1 MRGIIL
7 AGGHGSRLYP
17 LTKIFNKSLLP
28 IYDKPMIYYP
38 LQSLKQIGIKEV
50 CIVSGKE
57 HCGQIMN
64 QLGSGEEYGMDITYR
79 VQEKPG
85 GIAQALSLC
94 ESFADDEPITVC
106 LGDNI
111 FEDNFGKSP
120 WNIFTTEWIDKFF
133 DEKPKSHIFIKK
145 VPDPERFGVPV
156 FHGSGKHLLRI
167 DEKPENPMSDY
178 AVTGLYVFDYNV
190 WNIIRELKPSERG
203 ELEIVDVIN
212 WYIDRGATG
221 YSELEG
227 FWSDAGTPDSLV
239 QANKLVSISKNLI
252 IGGSKDD

>member
-1 MRGIIL
+1 
-7 AGGHGSRLYP
+7 
-17 LTKIFNKSLLP
+17 
-28 IYDKPMIYYP
+28 MIYYP
-38 LQSLKQIGIKEV
+38 LQTLKQIGITEI

-64 QLGSGEEYGMDITYR
+64 QLGSGEEYGVDITYR

-85 GIAQALSLC
+85 GIAQALGLC
-94 ESFADDEPITVC
+94 REFAERDNVYVC

-111 FEDNFGKSP
+111 FEDDFSDLKLNY
-120 WNIFTTEWIDKFF
+120 F
-133 DEKPKSHIFIKK
+133 DSWCHIFLKE

-156 FHGSGKHLLRI
+156 FQGMDRHLI
-167 DEKPENPMSDY
+167 KIEEKPEKPKSDY
-178 AVTGLYVFDYNV
+178 AVTGLYVLDSNV

-212 WYIDRGATG
+212 WYVDRGRTG

-239 QANKLVSISKNLI
+239 QANKLVSEKE
-252 IGGSKDD
+252 KK

>member
-7 AGGHGSRLYP
+7 AGGHGSRLFP

-38 LQSLKQIGIKEV
+38 LQTLKQIGITEI

-64 QLGSGEEYGMDITYR
+64 QLGSGEEYEVDITYR

-85 GIAQALSLC
+85 GIAQALGLC
-94 ESFADDEPITVC
+94 REFAGRDNVYVC

-111 FEDNFGKSP
+111 FEDDFSDLKLNY
-120 WNIFTTEWIDKFF
+120 F
-133 DEKPKSHIFIKK
+133 DSWCHIFLKE

-156 FHGSGKHLLRI
+156 FQGMDRHLI
-167 DEKPENPMSDY
+167 KIEEKPEKPKSDY
-178 AVTGLYVFDYNV
+178 AVTGLYVLDSNV

-212 WYIDRGATG
+212 WYVDRGRTG

-239 QANKLVSISKNLI
+239 HANKLVSER
-252 IGGSKDD
+252 SKDA

>member
-1 MRGIIL
+1 MKGVIL
-7 AGGHGSRLYP
+7 AGGHGSRLFP

-28 IYDKPMIYYP
+28 VYDKPMIYYP
-38 LQSLKQIGIKEV
+38 LQTLKEVGCKEV

-64 QLGSGEEYGMDITYR
+64 QLGSGSEYDVDITYR

-85 GIAQALSLC
+85 GIAQALGLC
-94 ESFADDEPITVC
+94 KEFAGTDNVFVC

-111 FEDNFGKSP
+111 FEDNFSDLKL
-120 WNIFTTEWIDKFF
+120 NYF
-133 DEKPKSHIFIKK
+133 DSWCHIFLKE

-156 FHGSGKHLLRI
+156 FQGMDKYLVKVE
-167 DEKPENPMSDY
+167 EKPEKPLSDY
-178 AVTGLYVFDYNV
+178 AVTGLYMFNNEV
-190 WNIIRELKPSERG
+190 WNIINTLEPSERG
-203 ELEIVDVIN
+203 ELEVVDLIN
-212 WYIDRGATG
+212 WYIDRGKTT

-239 QANKLVSISKNLI
+239 QANKLVSEKHRREN
-252 IGGSKDD
+252 D

>member
-1 MRGIIL
+1 MKGVIL

-28 IYDKPMIYYP
+28 VYDKPMIYYP
-38 LQSLKQIGIKEV
+38 LQTLKEIGCKEI

-64 QLGSGEEYGMDITYR
+64 QLGSGEEYGVDITYR

-85 GIAQALSLC
+85 GSAQALGLC
-94 ESFADDEPITVC
+94 REFAGRDNVFVC

-111 FEDNFGKSP
+111 FEDNFSDLKL
-120 WNIFTTEWIDKFF
+120 NYF
-133 DEKPKSHIFIKK
+133 DSWCHIFLKE
-145 VPDPERFGVPV
+145 VPDPERFVVPV
-156 FHGSGKHLLRI
+156 FQGMDKYLVKVE
-167 DEKPENPMSDY
+167 EKPEKPMSDY
-178 AVTGLYVFDYNV
+178 AVTGLYMFNQEV
-190 WNIIRELKPSERG
+190 WSIIDTLKPSERG
-203 ELEIVDVIN
+203 ELEVVDLIN
-212 WYIDRGATG
+212 WYTDRGKTT

-239 QANKLVSISKNLI
+239 QANKLVSDKHRREN
-252 IGGSKDD
+252 D

>member
-7 AGGHGSRLYP
+7 AGGHGSRLFP

-28 IYDKPMIYYP
+28 VYDKPMIYYP
-38 LQSLKQIGIKEV
+38 LQTLKQIGITEI

-64 QLGSGEEYGMDITYR
+64 QLGSGGEYGVDITYR

-85 GIAQALSLC
+85 GIAQALGLC
-94 ESFADDEPITVC
+94 KEFAGRDNVFVC

-111 FEDNFGKSP
+111 FEDDFSDLKLNYYDS
-120 WNIFTTEWIDKFF
+120 WC
-133 DEKPKSHIFIKK
+133 HIFLKE

-156 FHGSGKHLLRI
+156 FQGMDRHLVKVE
-167 DEKPENPMSDY
+167 EKPEKPMSNY
-178 AVTGLYVFDYNV
+178 AVTGLYMFNDEV
-190 WNIIRELKPSERG
+190 WSVIDTLKPSERG
-203 ELEIVDVIN
+203 ELEVVDLIN
-212 WYIDRGATG
+212 WYIDRGKTTH
-221 YSELEG
+221 SELKG

-239 QANKLVSISKNLI
+239 QANKLVSQKE
-252 IGGSKDD
+252 KK

>member
-1 MRGIIL
+1 MKGIIL

-38 LQSLKQIGIKEV
+38 LQTLKQIGITEI

-64 QLGSGEEYGMDITYR
+64 QLGSGEEYEVDITYR

-85 GIAQALSLC
+85 GIAQALGLC
-94 ESFADDEPITVC
+94 REFAGRDNVYVC

-111 FEDNFGKSP
+111 FEDDFSDLKLNY
-120 WNIFTTEWIDKFF
+120 F
-133 DEKPKSHIFIKK
+133 DSWCHIFLKE

-156 FHGSGKHLLRI
+156 FQGMDRHLI
-167 DEKPENPMSDY
+167 KIEEKPEKPMSDY
-178 AVTGLYVFDYNV
+178 AVTGLYVFDNNV

-203 ELEIVDVIN
+203 EL
-212 WYIDRGATG
+212 
-221 YSELEG
+221 
-227 FWSDAGTPDSLV
+227 
-239 QANKLVSISKNLI
+239 
-252 IGGSKDD
+252 

>member
-1 MRGIIL
+1 MKGIIL
-7 AGGHGSRLYP
+7 AGGHGSRLFP

-38 LQSLKQIGIKEV
+38 LQTLKEVGCKEV

-64 QLGSGEEYGMDITYR
+64 QLGSGSEYDVDITYR

-85 GIAQALSLC
+85 GIAQALGLC
-94 ESFADDEPITVC
+94 KEFAGTDNVFVC

-111 FEDNFGKSP
+111 FEDNFSDLKL
-120 WNIFTTEWIDKFF
+120 NYF
-133 DEKPKSHIFIKK
+133 DSWCHIFLKE

-156 FHGSGKHLLRI
+156 FRGIGRHLTEVQ
-167 DEKPENPMSDY
+167 EKPEKPKSDY
-178 AVTGLYVFDYNV
+178 AVTGLYMFNHEV
-190 WNIIRELKPSERG
+190 WSIIDTLKPSERG
-203 ELEIVDVIN
+203 ELEVVDLIN
-212 WYIDRGATG
+212 WYIDRGKTT
-221 YSELEG
+221 YSELKG

-239 QANKLVSISKNLI
+239 QANKLVSEKE
-252 IGGSKDD
+252 KK

>member
-7 AGGHGSRLYP
+7 AGGHGSRLFP

-38 LQSLKQIGIKEV
+38 LQTLKQIGITEI

-64 QLGSGEEYGMDITYR
+64 QLGSGEEYGVDITYR

-85 GIAQALSLC
+85 GIAQALGLC
-94 ESFADDEPITVC
+94 REFAGRDNVYVC

-111 FEDNFGKSP
+111 FEDDFSDLKLNY
-120 WNIFTTEWIDKFF
+120 F
-133 DEKPKSHIFIKK
+133 DSWCHIFLKE

-156 FHGSGKHLLRI
+156 FQGVDRHLVKVE
-167 DEKPENPMSDY
+167 EKPEKPMSDY
-178 AVTGLYVFDYNV
+178 AVTGLYMFNHEV
-190 WNIIRELKPSERG
+190 WSVIDTLKPSERG
-203 ELEIVDVIN
+203 ELEVVDLIN
-212 WYIDRGATG
+212 WYIDRGKTTH
-221 YSELEG
+221 SEVKG

-239 QANKLVSISKNLI
+239 HANKLVSER
-252 IGGSKDD
+252 SKDA

>member
-1 MRGIIL
+1 MKGIIL
-7 AGGHGSRLYP
+7 AGGHGSRLFH

-38 LQSLKQIGIKEV
+38 LQTLKEVGCKEV

-64 QLGSGEEYGMDITYR
+64 QLGSGSEYDVDITYR

-85 GIAQALSLC
+85 GIAQALGLC
-94 ESFADDEPITVC
+94 KEFAGTDNVFVC

-111 FEDNFGKSP
+111 FEDNFSDLKL
-120 WNIFTTEWIDKFF
+120 NYF
-133 DEKPKSHIFIKK
+133 DSWCHIFLKE

-156 FHGSGKHLLRI
+156 FQGMDRHLVKI
-167 DEKPENPMSDY
+167 EEKPEKPMSDY
-178 AVTGLYVFDYNV
+178 AVTGLYMFNQEV
-190 WNIIRELKPSERG
+190 WSIIDTLKPSERG
-203 ELEIVDVIN
+203 ELEVVDLIN
-212 WYIDRGATG
+212 WYIDRGKTT

-239 QANKLVSISKNLI
+239 QANKLVSDKHRREN
-252 IGGSKDD
+252 D

>member
-38 LQSLKQIGIKEV
+38 LQTLKQIGITEI

-64 QLGSGEEYGMDITYR
+64 QLGSGEEYEVDITYR

-94 ESFADDEPITVC
+94 ESFAGDEPITVC

-111 FEDNFGKSP
+111 FEDDFSGLKLNY
-120 WNIFTTEWIDKFF
+120 F
-133 DEKPKSHIFIKK
+133 DSWCHIFLKE

-156 FHGSGKHLLRI
+156 FQGMDRHLVKVE
-167 DEKPENPMSDY
+167 EKPEKPMSDY
-178 AVTGLYVFDYNV
+178 AVTGLYMFNHEV
-190 WNIIRELKPSERG
+190 WSVIDTLKPSERG
-203 ELEIVDVIN
+203 ELEVVDLIN
-212 WYIDRGATG
+212 WYIDRGKTT
-221 YSELEG
+221 YSELKG

-239 QANKLVSISKNLI
+239 HANKLVSER
-252 IGGSKDD
+252 SKDA

>member
-1 MRGIIL
+1 MKGIIL
-7 AGGHGSRLYP
+7 AGGHGSRLFP

-38 LQSLKQIGIKEV
+38 LQTLKEVGCKEV

-64 QLGSGEEYGMDITYR
+64 QLGSGSEYDMDITYR

-85 GIAQALSLC
+85 GIAQALGLC
-94 ESFADDEPITVC
+94 KEFAGTDNVFVC

-111 FEDNFGKSP
+111 FEDNFSDLKL
-120 WNIFTTEWIDKFF
+120 NYF
-133 DEKPKSHIFIKK
+133 DSWCHIFLKE
-145 VPDPERFGVPV
+145 VTDPERFGVPV
-156 FHGSGKHLLRI
+156 FHGTGRHLLKVE
-167 DEKPENPMSDY
+167 EKPEKPLSDY
-178 AVTGLYVFDYNV
+178 AVTGLYMFNNEV
-190 WNIIRELKPSERG
+190 WNIINTLEPSERG
-203 ELEIVDVIN
+203 ELEVVDLIN
-212 WYIDRGATG
+212 WYTDRGKTT

-239 QANKLVSISKNLI
+239 QANKLVSDKHRREN
-252 IGGSKDD
+252 D

>member
-1 MRGIIL
+1 MKGVIL
-7 AGGHGSRLYP
+7 AGGHGSRLFP

-38 LQSLKQIGIKEV
+38 LQTLKEVGCKEV

-64 QLGSGEEYGMDITYR
+64 QLGSGSEYDMDITYR

-85 GIAQALSLC
+85 GIAQALGLC
-94 ESFADDEPITVC
+94 KEFAGTDNVFVC

-111 FEDNFGKSP
+111 FEDNFSDLKL
-120 WNIFTTEWIDKFF
+120 NYF
-133 DEKPKSHIFIKK
+133 DSWCHIFLKK
-145 VPDPERFGVPV
+145 VTDPERFGVPV
-156 FHGSGKHLLRI
+156 FRGTGRHLLKVE
-167 DEKPENPMSDY
+167 EKPEKPLSDY
-178 AVTGLYVFDYNV
+178 AVTGLYMFNNEV
-190 WNIIRELKPSERG
+190 WNIINTLEPSERG
-203 ELEIVDVIN
+203 ELEVVDLIN
-212 WYIDRGATG
+212 WYIDRGKAT

-239 QANKLVSISKNLI
+239 QANKLVSDKHRREN
-252 IGGSKDD
+252 D

>member
-1 MRGIIL
+1 MKGVIL

-28 IYDKPMIYYP
+28 VYDKPMIYYP
-38 LQSLKQIGIKEV
+38 LQTLKEIGCKEI

-64 QLGSGEEYGMDITYR
+64 QLGSGEEYGVDITYR

-85 GIAQALSLC
+85 GIAQALGLC
-94 ESFADDEPITVC
+94 REFAGRDNVFVC

-111 FEDNFGKSP
+111 FEDNFSDLKL
-120 WNIFTTEWIDKFF
+120 NYF
-133 DEKPKSHIFIKK
+133 DSWCHIFLKE

-156 FHGSGKHLLRI
+156 FQGMDSHLMKVE
-167 DEKPENPMSDY
+167 EKPEKPMSDY
-178 AVTGLYVFDYNV
+178 AVTGLYMFNQEV
-190 WNIIRELKPSERG
+190 WSIIDTLKPSERG
-203 ELEIVDVIN
+203 ELEVVDLIN
-212 WYIDRGATG
+212 WYIDRGKTT
-221 YSELEG
+221 YSELKG

-239 QANKLVSISKNLI
+239 QANKLVSNR
-252 IGGSKDD
+252 SKDD

>member
-38 LQSLKQIGIKEV
+38 LQTLKQLGIKEI

-64 QLGSGEEYGMDITYR
+64 QLGSGEEYGVDITYR

-85 GIAQALSLC
+85 GIAQALGLC
-94 ESFADDEPITVC
+94 REFAGTDNVFVC

-111 FEDNFGKSP
+111 FEDNFSDLKLNYYDS
-120 WNIFTTEWIDKFF
+120 WC
-133 DEKPKSHIFIKK
+133 HIFLKE
-145 VPDPERFGVPV
+145 VSDPERFGVPV
-156 FHGSGKHLLRI
+156 FQGMDRHLVKVE
-167 DEKPENPMSDY
+167 EKPEKPMSDY
-178 AVTGLYVFDYNV
+178 AVTGLYMFNDEV
-190 WNIIRELKPSERG
+190 WSVIDTLKPSERG
-203 ELEIVDVIN
+203 ELEVVDLIN
-212 WYIDRGATG
+212 WYIDRGKTTH
-221 YSELEG
+221 SELKG

-239 QANKLVSISKNLI
+239 HANKLVSQKE
-252 IGGSKDD
+252 KK

>member
-1 MRGIIL
+1 MKGIIL
-7 AGGHGSRLYP
+7 AGGHGSRLFP

-28 IYDKPMIYYP
+28 VYDKPMIYYP
-38 LQSLKQIGIKEV
+38 LQTLKEVGCKEV

-64 QLGSGEEYGMDITYR
+64 QLGSGSEYDMDITYR

-85 GIAQALSLC
+85 GIAQALGLC
-94 ESFADDEPITVC
+94 KEFAGTDNVFVC

-111 FEDNFGKSP
+111 FEDNFSDLKL
-120 WNIFTTEWIDKFF
+120 NYF
-133 DEKPKSHIFIKK
+133 DSWCHIFLKE

-156 FHGSGKHLLRI
+156 FQGMDKYLVKVE
-167 DEKPENPMSDY
+167 EKPEKPMSDY
-178 AVTGLYVFDYNV
+178 AVTGLYMFNQEV
-190 WNIIRELKPSERG
+190 WSIIDTLKPSERG
-203 ELEIVDVIN
+203 ELEVVDLIN
-212 WYIDRGATG
+212 WYTDRGKTT

-239 QANKLVSISKNLI
+239 QANKLVSDKHRREN
-252 IGGSKDD
+252 D

>member
-1 MRGIIL
+1 MKGIIL
-7 AGGHGSRLYP
+7 AGGHGSRLFP

-38 LQSLKQIGIKEV
+38 LQTLKEVGCKEV

-64 QLGSGEEYGMDITYR
+64 QLGSGSEYDVDITYR

-85 GIAQALSLC
+85 GIAQALGLC
-94 ESFADDEPITVC
+94 KEFAGTDNVFVC

-111 FEDNFGKSP
+111 FEDNFSDLKL
-120 WNIFTTEWIDKFF
+120 NYF
-133 DEKPKSHIFIKK
+133 DSWCHIFLKE
-145 VPDPERFGVPV
+145 VTDPERFGVPV
-156 FHGSGKHLLRI
+156 FHGTGRHLLKI
-167 DEKPENPMSDY
+167 EEKPEKPMSDY
-178 AVTGLYVFDYNV
+178 AVTGLYVFDNNV
-190 WNIIRELKPSERG
+190 WNVIRELKPSERG

-212 WYIDRGATG
+212 WYVDIGRTS

-239 QANKLVSISKNLI
+239 QANKLVSQKE
-252 IGGSKDD
+252 KK

>member
-7 AGGHGSRLYP
+7 SGGHGSRLYP

-38 LQSLKQIGIKEV
+38 LQTLKQIGITEI

-64 QLGSGEEYGMDITYR
+64 QLGSGEEYGVDITYR

-94 ESFADDEPITVC
+94 ESFAGDEPITVC

-111 FEDNFGKSP
+111 FEDDFGNNS
-120 WNIFTTEWIDKFF
+120 WQIFTTEWIDEFF
-133 DEKPKSHIFIKK
+133 DEEPNSCDIPWKEGGVNFVVDQKSAM
-145 VPDPERFGVPV
+145 
-156 FHGSGKHLLRI
+156 LL
-167 DEKPENPMSDY
+167 EG
-178 AVTGLYVFDYNV
+178 T
-190 WNIIRELKPSERG
+190 
-203 ELEIVDVIN
+203 VIN
-212 WYIDRGATG
+212 WTETMMWRG
-221 YSELEG
+221 
-227 FWSDAGTPDSLV
+227 FDFDNP
-239 QANKLVSISKNLI
+239 NVSQKCGCGLSFSIRGKNQ
-252 IGGSKDD
+252 